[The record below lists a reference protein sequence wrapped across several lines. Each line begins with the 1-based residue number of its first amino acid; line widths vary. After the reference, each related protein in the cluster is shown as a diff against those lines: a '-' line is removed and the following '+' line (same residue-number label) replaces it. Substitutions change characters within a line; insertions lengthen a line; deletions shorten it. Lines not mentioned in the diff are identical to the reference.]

1 MQGGKNILIP
11 VSEEENMKYILF
23 SLAVIYSVFLLGCK
37 KPSTAKS
44 NSLIA
49 TQKGDIRCKWCK
61 TVQPL
66 EKYRRINQTLA
77 SCPSCQKTI
86 HIMEALYG
94 KKKKSSR

>member
-1 MQGGKNILIP
+1 
-11 VSEEENMKYILF
+11 MKLILF
-23 SLAVIYSVFLLGCK
+23 SLAVIFSVFPFGCK
-37 KPSTAKS
+37 KQTAAQP
-44 NSLIA
+44 NGLIA
-49 TQKGDIRCKWCK
+49 KQKGDICCKWCK

-77 SCPSCQKTI
+77 SCPACQKTI